1 MSNSE
6 NSAMNAVQ
14 VAGPESSRKTLATK
28 ARVLELVE

>member
-14 VAGPESSRKTLATK
+14 VAGTESSRKTLATN
-28 ARVLELVE
+28 ARDLKLVE